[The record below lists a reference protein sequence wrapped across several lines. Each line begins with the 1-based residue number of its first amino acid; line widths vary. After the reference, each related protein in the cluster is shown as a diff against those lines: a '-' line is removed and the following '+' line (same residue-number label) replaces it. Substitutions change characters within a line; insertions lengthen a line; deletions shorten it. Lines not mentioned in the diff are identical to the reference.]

1 MKESNNV
8 NIGIDISQIVYEGTG
23 VSRFT
28 NGLVNAILDLDRT
41 NRWLFFFSSLR
52 RNLDPEIERKIVQKG
67 HKLIKWKL
75 PPTALSFLFN
85 GLHSFSKLLTS
96 NIKHPTS
103 LDWFITSDWTEPPLP
118 VNKATIVHDLVY
130 LRYPETVDSKILHNQ
145 KKRLTWVKR
154 ESRIIFADSQS
165 TKSDLV
171 DLLNFDPK
179 KIYVNFPGV
188 DVKKRSKEQINLTL
202 KKYTLKRPFILT
214 VGKLEPRK
222 NIDRLIKS
230 YSKVNNANMDLVVV
244 GLKGWKLNEVQSI
257 NRLDNSRQDQ
267 NIKFLGFVNDNDLF
281 ALYSSCL
288 FFIFPSLWEGFGYPV
303 VEAMKLGVPVA
314 TSKTSS
320 FGEIAKDAAYLF
332 DPLNVDEIF
341 HCINM
346 MKSDEK
352 LRKDLVKKGLERS
365 KMFTW
370 KNYYNRLVHIL
381 YDNRS

>member
-67 HKLIKWKL
+67 HKLLKWRL
-75 PPTALSFLFN
+75 PPTALSFLLN
-85 GLHSFSKLLTS
+85 DLHSFSKLLTS

-103 LDWFITSDWTEPPLP
+103 LDWFITSDWTEPPLSM
-118 VNKATIVHDLVY
+118 NKATIVHDLVY

-145 KKRLTWVKR
+145 EKRLTWVKR

-188 DVKKRSKEQINLTL
+188 D
-202 KKYTLKRPFILT
+202 
-214 VGKLEPRK
+214 
-222 NIDRLIKS
+222 
-230 YSKVNNANMDLVVV
+230 
-244 GLKGWKLNEVQSI
+244 
-257 NRLDNSRQDQ
+257 
-267 NIKFLGFVNDNDLF
+267 
-281 ALYSSCL
+281 
-288 FFIFPSLWEGFGYPV
+288 
-303 VEAMKLGVPVA
+303 
-314 TSKTSS
+314 
-320 FGEIAKDAAYLF
+320 
-332 DPLNVDEIF
+332 
-341 HCINM
+341 
-346 MKSDEK
+346 
-352 LRKDLVKKGLERS
+352 
-365 KMFTW
+365 
-370 KNYYNRLVHIL
+370 
-381 YDNRS
+381 